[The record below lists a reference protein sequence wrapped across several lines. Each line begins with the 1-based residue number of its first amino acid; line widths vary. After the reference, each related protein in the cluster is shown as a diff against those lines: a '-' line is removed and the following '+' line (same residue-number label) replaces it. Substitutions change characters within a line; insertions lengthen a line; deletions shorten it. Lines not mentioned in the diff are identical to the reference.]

1 MDPGEELIWKQI
13 QKKDSKSF
21 ESYYKLH
28 YKSFFVMACRYL
40 KNTEQAEEI
49 VNDVFMKIWEDGSKI
64 SIESSL
70 KSYIYR
76 AIINRSLNEI
86 QKNKK
91 DLSLAIDLY
100 NTQDESYEL
109 KEIEENELK
118 IKLFNAIELLPD
130 QCKKVFHLSRFEELK
145 QQEIADRMGIS
156 IKTVKNHITHALK
169 TISKSLDGFV
179 VAAIIIIQNVLRFH

>member
-1 MDPGEELIWKQI
+1 MGPEEELIWKQI
-13 QKKDSKSF
+13 QKKDDKTF
-21 ESYYKLH
+21 ESYYKMH

-64 SIESSL
+64 SIDSSL

-91 DLSLAIDLY
+91 DFNLAVDLFH
-100 NTQDESYEL
+100 NQDESYEL
-109 KEIEENELK
+109 KEIEENELS
-118 IKLFNAIELLPD
+118 IKLFNTIDQLPE
-130 QCKKVFHLSRFEELK
+130 QCKKIFQLSRFEELK
-145 QQEIADRMGIS
+145 QKEIADRMGIS

-169 TISKSLDGFV
+169 TLSKSLDGFV
-179 VAAIIIIQNVLRFH
+179 VAAIIIIQNILRFH

>member
-1 MDPGEELIWKQI
+1 M
-13 QKKDSKSF
+13 
-21 ESYYKLH
+21 
-28 YKSFFVMACRYL
+28 MYL
-40 KNTEQAEEI
+40 W
-49 VNDVFMKIWEDGSKI
+49 KIWEDGDKI
-64 SIESSL
+64 SIDSSL

-91 DLSLAIDLY
+91 DFNLAVDLFH
-100 NTQDESYEL
+100 TQDESYEL
-109 KEIEENELK
+109 KEIEENELS
-118 IKLFNAIELLPD
+118 IKLYKAIDLLPE

-169 TISKSLDGFV
+169 TLSKSLDGFV
-179 VAAIIIIQNVLRFH
+179 VAALIIIQNVLRFH